1 MERVKKHLKENIK
14 KKYSL
19 FYMNKF
25 LIIILIIL
33 FIIFMNNKNECF
45 DNITFTDNVNNIYGG
60 TLQECRKIE
69 GDSGS
74 WSPNGYCSEQGGGV
88 HQICFD
94 VNSKNKNFASDT
106 NQGVNWSLDRQN
118 KNHCMC
124 LGAFALYKTKQK
136 TGKID
141 SESNNELICN
151 AIPETVFNENYV
163 SSWNTWN
170 GHEIENQAI
179 VGLEEL
185 VNQCYNKNI
194 DSQSKEYLKTKYCNL
209 VNSKD
214 ELKSDFSDNF
224 CAERFTN
231 SVDLDM
237 LKEKGDKKMKEILGK
252 ITDTSYDNLLL
263 ETQKHC
269 ANMRFS
275 KSISTSKLPIL
286 DKDGENP
293 KHLHVSVCCT
303 SDYCEML
310 ENTFYYVLKNGVYYL
325 LKRKTNKITQIVSE
339 EYVDDAMFPFL
350 TEKKARDICQVD

>member
-1 MERVKKHLKENIK
+1 
-14 KKYSL
+14 
-19 FYMNKF
+19 
-25 LIIILIIL
+25 
-33 FIIFMNNKNECF
+33 MNNNKECF
-45 DNITFTDNVNNIYGG
+45 GHDVIFTDNVNNIYGG

-69 GDSGS
+69 GDHGS

-94 VNSKNKNFASDT
+94 VNSKNKNFARDT

-136 TGKID
+136 NGIEMQDGKKIVSD
-141 SESNNELICN
+141 NELICN

-185 VNQCYNKNI
+185 VDQCYNKNI

-214 ELKSDFSDNF
+214 ELKSEFSDNF

-231 SVDLDM
+231 TVEETPDVDSVEETPDVDSVEETPDVDLTF
-237 LKEKGDKKMKEILGK
+237 LKNNGDKKMKDIIGSTEYI
-252 ITDTSYDNLLL
+252 SYDKLLKV
-263 ETQKHC
+263 TQKHC

-293 KHLHVSVCCT
+293 KHLYVSVCCT

-310 ENTFYYVLKNGVYYL
+310 ENTFYYLLKDGVYYL
-325 LKRKTNKITQIVSE
+325 LKRKTNKITQVVSE
-339 EYVDDAMFPFL
+339 EYDDDAMFPFL
-350 TEKKARDICQVD
+350 TEKKAREICHVD

>member
-1 MERVKKHLKENIK
+1 
-14 KKYSL
+14 
-19 FYMNKF
+19 
-25 LIIILIIL
+25 
-33 FIIFMNNKNECF
+33 MNNNKECF
-45 DNITFTDNVNNIYGG
+45 GHDVIFTDNVNNIYGG

-69 GDSGS
+69 GDHGS

-94 VNSKNKNFASDT
+94 VNSKNKNFARDT

-136 TGKID
+136 NGIEMQDGKKIVSD
-141 SESNNELICN
+141 NELICN

-185 VNQCYNKNI
+185 VDQCYNKNI

-209 VNSKD
+209 VNSKE
-214 ELKSDFSDNF
+214 ELKSKFSDNF

-231 SVDLDM
+231 TVEETPDVDSVEETPDVDSVEETPDVDLTF
-237 LKEKGDKKMKEILGK
+237 LKNNGDKKMKDIIGSTEYI
-252 ITDTSYDNLLL
+252 SYDKLLKV
-263 ETQKHC
+263 TQKHC

-293 KHLHVSVCCT
+293 KHLYVSVCCT

-310 ENTFYYVLKNGVYYL
+310 ENTFYYLLKDGVYYL
-325 LKRKTNKITQIVSE
+325 LKRKTNKITQVVSE
-339 EYVDDAMFPFL
+339 EYDDDAMFPFL
-350 TEKKARDICQVD
+350 TEKKAREICHVD